1 MKHEAFVVS
10 ASETKSRKNQKI
22 LGLLVFLDPKYSRE
36 ESTTNII
43 PKVSIKKKCL
53 MPTPQQHSVWTDC
66 RRFLVG
72 GLFFFLLL

>member
-36 ESTTNII
+36 ESAANII
-43 PKVSIKKKCL
+43 PKVSIRK
-53 MPTPQQHSVWTDC
+53 
-66 RRFLVG
+66 
-72 GLFFFLLL
+72 